1 MRGNVFKLRRGRFRL
16 DTKKKYFTM
25 RMVRHLHGLLRD
37 VVDPPS
43 LEVSKAR
50 LDQALGNLWCTAGE
64 LDQMTFK
71 GSFQL

>member
-25 RMVRHLHGLLRD
+25 RVVRHLHGLLRD

-43 LEVSKAR
+43 LEVSR
-50 LDQALGNLWCTAGE
+50 QGWIRP
-64 LDQMTFK
+64 
-71 GSFQL
+71 